1 MAITRKIKVGDVAEI
16 PVGKTKSFRYGVMN
30 GIAFNDNGTI
40 KAFVNACTHMGGT
53 VQLSGSVFRC
63 CRHFAEFSP
72 STGERLSGQAPEGTR
87 LTPID
92 VTIENE
98 EIFATLELKD
108 EFA

>member
-1 MAITRKIKVGDVAEI
+1 MEEI
-16 PVGKTKSFRYGVMN
+16 PVGKTKSFRFGVMN
-30 GIAFNDNGTI
+30 GIAFNDQGVI
-40 KAFVNACTHMGGT
+40 KAYVNACTHMGGT
-53 VQLSGSVFRC
+53 VQLSGSVLRC

-92 VTIENE
+92 VVVEND
-98 EIFATLELKD
+98 EIFATLVLKD